1 MKKIIYVILSM
12 LAFFALSFK
21 AEAAASLSA
30 PSSVSNGSSFT
41 VSVNLS
47 GVASWEVHVSASG
60 PVSGCT
66 INAADATENAMNG
79 SKRYSASCRATGTG
93 TIKINLTGNTTTA
106 SGSKANISSSRTV
119 NVTNKTSSSSNSGS
133 KNSSTSRNNSSSNKT
148 DSKSSNNALKSLS
161 IEGQKIS
168 PDFDK
173 DKTDYSLTV
182 PNETKTIKI
191 NAEASDSK
199 STITGT
205 GEKEVKEGDNKF
217 EVVVTAENG
226 DKKTYTIN
234 VKVDTKPIIVKING
248 KEFTV
253 IKNRDELPELGLEKE
268 ETTLNIDEQDVPA
281 YRIDKL
287 NCILIG
293 LKDEDGK
300 IRYYIFNSYKDK
312 EKPVEYTL
320 FRELTFPK
328 VFISYLDFPE
338 KLIPEGYNKYKIKIG
353 EEEVDIYK
361 KTKKSRFGLFYG
373 VNIETGEKN
382 IYKYDSKENTVQ
394 VYSNED
400 EQELKEKIE
409 TGLYIVVGLI
419 GLSSLLLL
427 IIVILL
433 VTRKK
438 LKKKIINKLQKQLN
452 N

>member
-1 MKKIIYVILSM
+1 MKKIIYGIISTLM
-12 LAFFALSFK
+12 FFGLTFK

-30 PSSVSNGSSFT
+30 PSSVTNGSSFT
-41 VSVNLS
+41 VRVNLS
-47 GVASWEVHVSASG
+47 GVAAWVVKVSASG
-60 PVSGCT
+60 PVSGCS

-79 SKRYSASCRATGTG
+79 SKVYSATCRATGTG
-93 TIKINLTGNTTTA
+93 SIRINLSGNTTTA

-119 NVTNKTSSSSNSGS
+119 NVTNSNSNSGS
-133 KNSSTSRNNSSSNKT
+133 SNKNTAPSRNNTSSNNN
-148 DSKSSNNALKSLS
+148 SKSSNNTLKSLS

-182 PNETKTIKI
+182 PNDTKKIKI
-191 NAEASDSK
+191 NAEVSDTK
-199 STITGT
+199 ANVTGT

-217 EVVVTAENG
+217 EIVVTAENG

-248 KEFTV
+248 KEFTI
-253 IKNRDELPELGLEKE
+253 IKNRDELPELDLEKE
-268 ETTLNIDEQDVPA
+268 ETTLNIEEQDIPA

-293 LKDEDGK
+293 LKDEDGVIK
-300 IRYYIFNSYKDK
+300 YYIFNSYKDK

-328 VFISYLDFPE
+328 IYISYLDFPE
-338 KLIPEGYNKYKIKIG
+338 KLIPDGYNKYKVKIG
-353 EEEVDIYK
+353 EEEVDVYK
-361 KTKKSRFGLFYG
+361 LSKKSRFGLFYG

-394 VYSNED
+394 VYNNED
-400 EQELKEKIE
+400 LKELENKMEIAS
-409 TGLYIVVGLI
+409 YIVIGLI
-419 GLSSLLLL
+419 GFSSLLLL

-433 VTRKK
+433 VTRKNI
-438 LKKKIINKLQKQLN
+438 KKKLINKYQKQLN